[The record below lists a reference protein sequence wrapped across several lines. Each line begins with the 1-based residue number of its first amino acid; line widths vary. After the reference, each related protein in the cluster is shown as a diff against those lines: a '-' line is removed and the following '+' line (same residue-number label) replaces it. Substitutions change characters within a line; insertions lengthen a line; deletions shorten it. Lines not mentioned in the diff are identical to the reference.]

1 MALLGEFEAAVRE
14 ADPNREPDT
23 FKLAGELFTVS
34 NRDLTIPMA
43 RFAQVA
49 RSGIHAEE
57 LDGLAAMLDL
67 LEAVVIDDDRDRL
80 LKVATRNGV
89 DAETVMDIVK
99 AVIQAESGKDTR
111 RPSDSSDGPPTGGES
126 SKGSSPFGAVPPILQ
141 DPRVQAL
148 QPLDQAALSLV
159 G

>member
-1 MALLGEFEAAVRE
+1 MALLGEFEAAVHK
-14 ADPNREPDT
+14 ADPDREPDT
-23 FKLAGELFTVS
+23 FKLCGELFTVS
-34 NRDLTIPMA
+34 DRDLTIPMA

-67 LEAVVIDDDRDRL
+67 LEAVVIDEDRDRL
-80 LKVATRNGV
+80 LKVASRNGV
-89 DAETVMDIVK
+89 DAETAMDVVK
-99 AVIQAESGKDTR
+99 AVIQAEAGRPTR
-111 RPSDSSDGPPTGGES
+111 QPSDSSDGQSTTGES